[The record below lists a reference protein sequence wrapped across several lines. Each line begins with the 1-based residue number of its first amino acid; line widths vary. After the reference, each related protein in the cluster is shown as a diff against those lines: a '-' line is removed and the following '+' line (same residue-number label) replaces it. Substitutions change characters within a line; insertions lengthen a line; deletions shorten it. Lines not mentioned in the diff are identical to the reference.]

1 MKNIVTYI
9 NESNNTFLDTI
20 KDVVKS
26 NKCDFNIEDSKNT
39 QKPENT
45 CFSCGKPIPPDES
58 FCEDCKAKMADIN
71 TRISTERC
79 TNQPY
84 NWN

>member
-26 NKCDFNIEDSKNT
+26 NKCDFNIEDSKN
-39 QKPENT
+39 E
-45 CFSCGKPIPPDES
+45 IYL
-58 FCEDCKAKMADIN
+58 
-71 TRISTERC
+71 RILNKHC
-79 TNQPY
+79 QYPY
-84 NWN
+84 TKV